1 MVKVLAL
8 PSPIP
13 FTGGQ
18 WGQPIISPRQTFWEG
33 LELEGKKG
41 IYRRVIYR
49 RGCWPHTACRSI
61 PPKEH
66 TFSSWMR
73 SSAWLMIT
81 AIPQD

>member
-33 LELEGKKG
+33 LELEGKKAYTEESSTG
-41 IYRRVIYR
+41 GDAGPIQLAEASL
-49 RGCWPHTACRSI
+49 PKSI
-61 PPKEH
+61 P
-66 TFSSWMR
+66 S
-73 SSAWLMIT
+73 LLG
-81 AIPQD
+81 